1 MKQKQTVFPPPEQ
14 GDGWDS
20 INQHLLSIMFYIV
33 MLEASCVAV
42 TLFKLFFELNV
53 LLLDGSIECI
63 YT

>member
-42 TLFKLFFELNV
+42 ILFKLF
-53 LLLDGSIECI
+53 
-63 YT
+63 